1 MFGNRPIK
9 AWPIGTALAPSGG
22 GNCVQCEAPL
32 YICPQRGAMAEGGA
46 MRATKDVKEMLL
58 ELKHSFWLPPFQ
70 VRAPH
75 LS

>member
-1 MFGNRPIK
+1 
-9 AWPIGTALAPSGG
+9 
-22 GNCVQCEAPL
+22 
-32 YICPQRGAMAEGGA
+32 MAEGGA